1 MACGWRASWL
11 QSVWCWLR
19 CIEVPGDVMNVLLGS
34 ASKLWKTK
42 SPAAGPTRSNAA
54 STKNGTLRADRREL
68 SSGVRGRVLRRVA
81 KAPRVRLLRL
91 HAAQPVAAAAWDE
104 SLMAVWALERAG
116 AHLHSAPQWD
126 LKGEMRQHSEPS
138 TSYPPAVAFHL
149 FGLDTPIFVFNRPM
163 D

>member
-1 MACGWRASWL
+1 MAGILVAERVVLAAL
-11 QSVWCWLR
+11 HRGPRRRDERLAGLR
-19 CIEVPGDVMNVLLGS
+19 LETVEDEVP
-34 ASKLWKTK
+34 
-42 SPAAGPTRSNAA
+42 RSRPDQEQRRQHEKWHAA
-54 STKNGTLRADRREL
+54 SGPEGIVIGFFR
-68 SSGVRGRVLRRVA
+68 VRGRVLRRVA